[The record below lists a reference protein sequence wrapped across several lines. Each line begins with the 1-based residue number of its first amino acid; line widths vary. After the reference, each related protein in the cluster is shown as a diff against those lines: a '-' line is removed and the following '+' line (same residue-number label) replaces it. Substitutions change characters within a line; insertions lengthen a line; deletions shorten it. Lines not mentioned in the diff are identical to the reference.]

1 MLHRRIAKLESVVNK
16 SARQRKGKPYIAK
29 NWSSTELLE
38 LVNTYPDFPPDLVKK
53 YSMTNWEPNHNNL
66 SSDELAETIISTIK
80 RLNELGDDIDL
91 NRIAQML

>member
-16 SARQRKGKPYIAK
+16 STRQRKGKPYIAK
-29 NWSSTELLE
+29 DWSSSELLD
-38 LVNTYPDFPPDLVKK
+38 LINTFPDFPEDLAKK
-53 YSMTNWEPNHNNL
+53 YSLTNWEPNHNNL
-66 SSDELAETIISTIK
+66 SSDELSESIISTIK